1 MYYNNRGLAFLR
13 MEKNELCFQDFDMAT
28 KLNSHD
34 PNYFFN
40 RGNAYLT
47 VKNVEQVYECMYA
60 CMYAC
65 MYVCMD
71 GWMDVCIYIYIYI
84 YIWAWTRRY
93 LYTHTHTHT
102 HTHTQTG
109 TVGPGRGDITG
120 AIDPRIL
127 SQVGADSQKSSLQ
140 CFYIVNVVGH

>member
-47 VKNVEQVYECMYA
+47 VKNVEQVWREGGLAGGEGRWEEGWCVL
-60 CMYAC
+60 C
-65 MYVCMD
+65 VC
-71 GWMDVCIYIYIYI
+71 VC
-84 YIWAWTRRY
+84 ARPRP
-93 LYTHTHTHT
+93 HTHAGRQPALLTCVHARAHT
-102 HTHTQTG
+102 TAHHNTSSG
-109 TVGPGRGDITG
+109 AVGSG
-120 AIDPRIL
+120 
-127 SQVGADSQKSSLQ
+127 
-140 CFYIVNVVGH
+140 

>member
-47 VKNVEQVYECMYA
+47 VKNVEQVYECMY
-60 CMYAC
+60 
-65 MYVCMD
+65 
-71 GWMDVCIYIYIYI
+71 GWMDVCM
-84 YIWAWTRRY
+84 
-93 LYTHTHTHT
+93 H
-102 HTHTQTG
+102 G
-109 TVGPGRGDITG
+109 CMDVC
-120 AIDPRIL
+120 
-127 SQVGADSQKSSLQ
+127 V
-140 CFYIVNVVGH
+140 CVCVCV